1 MGRLRLYRH
10 DLDLPAS
17 LDVIT
22 DFDPSEDV
30 VQLVGF
36 ERFNPLDALSAT
48 PFGALLDLPNG
59 HSILFVGRVVTEFSI
74 DDFQILSSPSV
85 ERVSVSSAGEQGNA
99 DGVGPS
105 PSADGRLVAY
115 ESNAS
120 NLVEGDTNNAR
131 DIFVFD
137 RATGTT
143 ERVSVSSAGEQG
155 NDISL
160 DPSLSADGRLVAYE
174 SNASNLV
181 EGDTNNVTD
190 IFVAATQ
197 GFLLM

>member
-85 ERVSVSSAGEQGNA
+85 ERVS
-99 DGVGPS
+99 
-105 PSADGRLVAY
+105 
-115 ESNAS
+115 
-120 NLVEGDTNNAR
+120 
-131 DIFVFD
+131 
-137 RATGTT
+137 
-143 ERVSVSSAGEQG
+143 
-155 NDISL
+155 
-160 DPSLSADGRLVAYE
+160 
-174 SNASNLV
+174 NLV